1 MRRNSIVS
9 HPVQSVLNLICDLV
23 EGRRNLV
30 DARRL
35 YFLTPAPVQGTL
47 IVFGTILAA
56 FAFLLWK
63 YLVDLLELPGWNE
76 RIYLVVVN
84 PL

>member
-9 HPVQSVLNLICDLV
+9 HPVQGALKRACDLI
-23 EGRRNLV
+23 EDRRILV

-35 YFLTPAPVQGTL
+35 YFHIRAPVQGTL
-47 IVFGTILAA
+47 NVFGMILAV

-63 YLVDLLELPGWNE
+63 YLVDLLELPG
-76 RIYLVVVN
+76 
-84 PL
+84 